1 MRPGQA
7 SEGDER
13 PVGQVSHD
21 LRHLRGH
28 GAFQMASGPG
38 GLRPLR
44 VPERPGASRA
54 PTRAA
59 GLSARLPSV
68 GVVLRRE
75 GRAARAMVRALRRSL
90 RRSYADGDVFRA
102 DPSPRPVRRRRHGRF
117 GDGLLPRAA
126 QQHGVPGPC
135 ARTYCIVLS
144 AGGRILAH
152 RDHCFEFPSPDSDV
166 VRIPADKSFREL
178 LGRISGNAGGTATAI
193 DFASGANATFR
204 FSRVP
209 TAGWTVMLVTY

>member
-1 MRPGQA
+1 MEPFKWQADREDFALYVYRSGQGLAADQLVPPVYQPGYRQWEWYYA
-7 SEGDER
+7 AKD
-13 PVGQVSHD
+13 
-21 LRHLRGH
+21 
-28 GAFQMASGPG
+28 
-38 GLRPLR
+38 
-44 VPERPGASRA
+44 A
-54 PTRAA
+54 PQGRWCEPYVDPCADRTPMVTF
-59 GLSARLPSV
+59 SAPI
-68 GVVLRRE
+68 
-75 GRAARAMVRALRRSL
+75 
-90 RRSYADGDVFRA
+90 
-102 DPSPRPVRRRRHGRF
+102 RRHGRF
-117 GDGLLPRAA
+117 VGVVTADLAMDYFRGLHSSMESLDL
-126 QQHGVPGPC
+126 G